1 MKTVNFIAIFSMM
14 VAFVACGGGTMSPK
28 TFDSAVIEI
37 FKGANNT
44 LSEFDAKITDGVK
57 SQDLPSITTA
67 AESALA
73 TVEKQIEKL
82 QAIQAPENA
91 EAYKE
96 SVIKC
101 LDGVKALIETGKKYG
116 ALEEGY
122 AKSEFA
128 ALEKEYN
135 KLRTQLSNNLKGVA
149 TAQAEFMKAANSK

>member
-14 VAFVACGGGTMSPK
+14 VAFVACGSGAMSPK
-28 TFDSAVIEI
+28 AFDSAAIEI

-44 LSEFDAKITDGVK
+44 LNEFDAKITAGVK
-57 SQDLPSITTA
+57 SNNLPSIAAA

-73 TVEKQIEKL
+73 KVEKQIEKL
-82 QAIQAPENA
+82 QAIEAPENA

-96 SVIKC
+96 SVLKC
-101 LDGVKALIETGKKYG
+101 LDGVKALIKTGEKYA
-116 ALEEGY
+116 ALKEGY

-135 KLRTQLSNNLKGVA
+135 TLKTQLSKNLKGVA
-149 TAQAEFMKAANSK
+149 TAQSEFMKMVNP